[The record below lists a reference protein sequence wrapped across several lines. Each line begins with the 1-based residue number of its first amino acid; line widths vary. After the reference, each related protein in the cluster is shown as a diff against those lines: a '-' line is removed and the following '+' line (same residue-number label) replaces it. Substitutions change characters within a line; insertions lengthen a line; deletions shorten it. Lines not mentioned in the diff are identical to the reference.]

1 MSKEDLIRAF
11 PTKRISPFDG
21 MAITAPV
28 WAEAHEYHRQR
39 QQLHA
44 LFRHGS
50 GILTGLEVI
59 ASDPPNSSVYIL
71 PGIAID
77 PQGQTIVLPEP
88 MAYDVGQTHG
98 LLYLLLTYGE
108 GRPRSESDQE
118 GGPLYVRAHFG
129 IEATLTLPETPYV
142 ELARIRRQDRQAPIL
157 DAQDATHPGSNEID
171 LRFRR
176 EIGTAPQEVVTV
188 GVSYVGGANNLEHGR
203 GVRYLASALRR
214 LDLHRVWVDKDVPL
228 DAGLEAYTLVCL
240 AGQEAFQLN
249 QDEMN
254 ALYAYLQ
261 GGGTVFIESCRR
273 EIGADNPPADRLFS
287 DLLASMG
294 IQLEALPPGHNLL
307 VEPFLFGAPPPGFE
321 TEGAPTVWVGDG
333 VIFSTCDYGCLW
345 QGKRRDRMAWREEI
359 RSAMEWGANIVAYA
373 IERRKRASAE

>member
-1 MSKEDLIRAF
+1 
-11 PTKRISPFDG
+11 
-21 MAITAPV
+21 V
-28 WAEAHEYHRQR
+28 
-39 QQLHA
+39 
-44 LFRHGS
+44 
-50 GILTGLEVI
+50 
-59 ASDPPNSSVYIL
+59 
-71 PGIAID
+71 
-77 PQGQTIVLPEP
+77 
-88 MAYDVGQTHG
+88 
-98 LLYLLLTYGE
+98 
-108 GRPRSESDQE
+108 
-118 GGPLYVRAHFG
+118 
-129 IEATLTLPETPYV
+129 
-142 ELARIRRQDRQAPIL
+142 
-157 DAQDATHPGSNEID
+157 
-171 LRFRR
+171 
-176 EIGTAPQEVVTV
+176 
-188 GVSYVGGANNLEHGR
+188 EHGR
-203 GVRYLASALRR
+203 GVRNLASALRR
-214 LDLHRVWVDKDVPL
+214 LDLHRTWVDKDVPL

-273 EIGADNPPADRLFS
+273 EIGADNPPADGSFS

-307 VEPFLFGAPPPGFE
+307 VEPFLFSAPPPGFE

-345 QGKRRDRMAWREEI
+345 QGKRRDRMASREEI